1 LSIPFIHS
9 SKNLITFNSNRFRLK
24 KQVFYVKKEEK
35 LSNVYHKSK
44 PENQSTFQEN
54 MKNNEIKACLTKG
67 SNLFFQGMSVKI
79 VKNNQSET
87 CLLSG

>member
-1 LSIPFIHS
+1 M
-9 SKNLITFNSNRFRLK
+9 
-24 KQVFYVKKEEK
+24 QAFYVKKEEK

-54 MKNNEIKACLTKG
+54 MKDNEMKACLTKG

-87 CLLSG
+87 CLLNG